1 MAMQEKESRRLRDA
15 VDQARA
21 DFDGRFPVAFLG
33 TRHAG
38 KTVHC
43 ALLKD
48 AAARRLKR
56 HTNGKYLGVA
66 TAGASRINRI
76 VDGLYEGRFPEG
88 TAKGEAVR
96 LVVEI
101 SSTEN
106 GPDIDLIFHD
116 MAGEEYNDLL
126 VEEMPDEE
134 RVRQILETLKIADTP
149 YGLMTHLIFA
159 KIYVILVDC
168 TRIERWGSAQ
178 AYIKDAIRSIHGI
191 KKYIHAL
198 HHGKISSHLAI
209 VFSKYDTLAD
219 DKSADELAEKL
230 DEVDAAVTRYV
241 GGEVRYFRSKL
252 DSTKMSRREL
262 GKINRDK
269 HKAKLDDAESRMEA
283 YKDKLE
289 QAKANAAE
297 TQAMLSTASANL
309 DAARSAAGDAASFDS
324 WQAEYAEAQ
333 KTHDEALQ
341 LCVELDDAASDARAE
356 LDEIRSGGHPA
367 SSNTT
372 HYKPN
377 KPLSYN
383 VDEYLDLIDWMIRMA
398 RREAGY

>member
-1 MAMQEKESRRLRDA
+1 MQDKEGRKLRDA
-15 VDQARA
+15 LDQARA

-33 TRHAG
+33 TRCAG

-56 HTNGKYLGVA
+56 YTNGKYLGVA

-76 VDGLYEGRFPEG
+76 VDGLYGGRFPEG
-88 TAKGEAVR
+88 TTKGEAVR

-106 GPDIDLIFHD
+106 GTDIDLIFHD

-134 RVRQILETLKIADTP
+134 RVRQILETLKMADKP

-168 TRIERWGSAQ
+168 TRIEEWDRAQ
-178 AYIKDAIRSIHGI
+178 AYIKDAIKSIHGI
-191 KKYIHAL
+191 KKHTHAL
-198 HHGKISSHLAI
+198 HRGKISSHLAI
-209 VFSKYDTLAD
+209 MFSKCDTLSD

-230 DEVDAAVTRYV
+230 DEVDAAVTKYV

-252 DSTKMSRREL
+252 DSTKMSKYEL
-262 GKINRDK
+262 EKIDIDER
-269 HKAKLDDAESRMEA
+269 KAKLDDAESKMVA
-283 YKDKLE
+283 YKDELE
-289 QAKANAAE
+289 QAKANSAE

-309 DAARSAAGDAASFDS
+309 DAARSAGDAQSIS
-324 WQAEYAEAQ
+324 LREAEHVGAQ
-333 KTHDEALQ
+333 KMHDEALQ
-341 LCVELDDAASDARAE
+341 LCVELDDAASDAQAE
-356 LDEIRSGGHPA
+356 LDKIRSSGPPA
-367 SSNTT
+367 SGNTVR
-372 HYKPN
+372 YKPD

-383 VDEYLDLIDWMIRMA
+383 ADEYLDMIDWMIRMA

>member
-1 MAMQEKESRRLRDA
+1 MQDKESRKLRDA
-15 VDQARA
+15 LDQAHA

-33 TRHAG
+33 TRYAG

-56 HTNGKYLGVA
+56 YTNGKYLGVA

-76 VDGLYEGRFPEG
+76 VDALYDGRFPEK
-88 TAKGEAVR
+88 TTEGEAAR
-96 LVVEI
+96 LVVAI

-106 GPDIDLIFHD
+106 GTSIDLIFHD
-116 MAGEEYNDLL
+116 MAGEEYDHLL

-134 RVRQILETLKIADTP
+134 RIRRILETLKMGDKP

-168 TRIERWGSAQ
+168 TCIETWDSAQ

-191 KKYIHAL
+191 KKHTHAL

-209 VFSKYDTLAD
+209 VFSKCDTLVD

-230 DEVDAAVTRYV
+230 DEVDAAVTKYV

-252 DSTKMSRREL
+252 DSTKMSRYEIE
-262 GKINRDK
+262 KIDK
-269 HKAKLDDAESRMEA
+269 GERRALLDDAESRMKA
-283 YKDKLE
+283 YKSELE
-289 QAKANAAE
+289 RAKASVDE
-297 TQAMLSTASANL
+297 TQAMLSTATANL
-309 DAARSAAGDAASFDS
+309 DAAGSAAGDAASFDS
-324 WQAEYAEAQ
+324 WQVEYAEAQ
-333 KTHDEALQ
+333 KMHDKALQ
-341 LCVELDDAASDARAE
+341 LCADLDDAASDVRAE
-356 LDEIRSGGHPA
+356 IDEIRSGGPPVRGNSA
-367 SSNTT
+367 R
-372 HYKPN
+372 YKPN

>member
-1 MAMQEKESRRLRDA
+1 MQDKESRKLRDA
-15 VDQARA
+15 LDQAHA

-33 TRHAG
+33 TRYAG

-56 HTNGKYLGVA
+56 YTNGKYLGVA

-76 VDGLYEGRFPEG
+76 VDALYDGRFPEK
-88 TAKGEAVR
+88 TTEGEAAR
-96 LVVEI
+96 LVVAI

-106 GPDIDLIFHD
+106 GTSIDLIFHD
-116 MAGEEYNDLL
+116 MAGEEYDLLL

-134 RVRQILETLKIADTP
+134 RIRRILETLKMGDKP

-168 TRIERWGSAQ
+168 TCIETWDSAQ
-178 AYIKDAIRSIHGI
+178 AYIKDAIKNIHGI
-191 KKYIHAL
+191 KKHTHAL

-209 VFSKYDTLAD
+209 VFSKCDTLVD

-230 DEVDAAVTRYV
+230 DEVDAAVTKYV

-252 DSTKMSRREL
+252 DSTKMSRYEIE
-262 GKINRDK
+262 KIDK
-269 HKAKLDDAESRMEA
+269 GERRALLDDAESRMEA
-283 YKDKLE
+283 YKDELE
-289 QAKANAAE
+289 RAKANAVE
-297 TQAMLSTASANL
+297 TQAMLSAATANL
-309 DAARSAAGDAASFDS
+309 DAARSAGDAQSIS
-324 WQAEYAEAQ
+324 LREAEHVGAQ
-333 KTHDEALQ
+333 KMHDEALQ
-341 LCVELDDAASDARAE
+341 LCVDLDDAASDARAE
-356 LDEIRSGGHPA
+356 LDEIRSGGPPA
-367 SSNTT
+367 RSNSAL
-372 HYKPN
+372 YKPD

-398 RREAGY
+398 RRETGH

>member
-33 TRHAG
+33 TRYAG

-134 RVRQILETLKIADTP
+134 RVRQILETLKMADKP

-168 TRIERWGSAQ
+168 TRIEKWGSAQ
-178 AYIKDAIRSIHGI
+178 AYIKDAIRSIHEI

-252 DSTKMSRREL
+252 DSTKMSKHEL
-262 GKINRDK
+262 KKINSDK

-283 YKDKLE
+283 YKDELE
-289 QAKANAAE
+289 QAKASAAE
-297 TQAMLSTASANL
+297 TQAMLSAATANL
-309 DAARSAAGDAASFDS
+309 DAARSAGDAQSIS
-324 WQAEYAEAQ
+324 LREAEHVGAQ
-333 KTHDEALQ
+333 KMHDEALQ
-341 LCVELDDAASDARAE
+341 LCVDLDDAASDARAE
-356 LDEIRSGGHPA
+356 LDEIRSGGPPA
-367 SSNTT
+367 SGNSAL
-372 HYKPN
+372 YKPD

-398 RREAGY
+398 RRETGH